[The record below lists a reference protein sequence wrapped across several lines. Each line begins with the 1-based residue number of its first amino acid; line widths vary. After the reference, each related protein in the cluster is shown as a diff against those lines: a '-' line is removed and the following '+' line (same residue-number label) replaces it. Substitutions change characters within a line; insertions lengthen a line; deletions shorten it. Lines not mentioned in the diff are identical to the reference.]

1 MKLAL
6 GALLPQHRLLLGEVV
21 LLVLRVVADGA
32 DAQQPRPDE
41 LKVGDDVLHDG
52 AVGGPRLAV
61 LVVGVLV
68 PVIQGP
74 AAGPE
79 AALVVPAPVVRV
91 LPPGEVQ
98 EAGKCHEMATRVG
111 KEDLEFLVGIRA

>member
-6 GALLPQHRLLLGEVV
+6 GTLLPQHRLLLGEVV

-32 DAQQPRPDE
+32 DTQQPRPDE
-41 LKVGDDVLHDG
+41 LKVGDYVLHDG
-52 AVGGPRLAV
+52 SVGGPRLAV

-68 PVIQGP
+68 PVVQGP
-74 AAGPE
+74 TAGPE
-79 AALVVPAPVVRV
+79 TALVVPAPVVRV

-98 EAGKCHEMATRVG
+98 EAGQRHEVATRVG
-111 KEDLEFLVGIRA
+111 EEDFEFLVGIWA